1 MFFYVLGMAATMV
14 AVVFLSVL
22 QVTSKEPYTLN
33 RFFRREPNGVRLFNR
48 YSLAYFVPLLFIPFI
63 GVYAFRY
70 LFIIFILIFFLALED
85 VLYLYSLYRE
95 RNKENVLTML
105 VFNIVMGGLIFLVYR
120 SFLYG
125 IVSLPGLV

>member
-33 RFFRREPNGVRLFNR
+33 RFFRSEPNGVRLFNR

-70 LFIIFILIFFLALED
+70 LFIIFVLIFFLALED

-95 RNKENVLTML
+95 KNREHVLTML
-105 VFNIVMGGLIFLVYR
+105 VFNLVMGGLVFLVYR

-125 IVSLPGLV
+125 IVSLPALS

>member
-95 RNKENVLTML
+95 RNRENILTML

-120 SFLYG
+120 GFLYG
-125 IVSLPGLV
+125 IVSLPGLM

>member
-1 MFFYVLGMAATMV
+1 MAATMV

-48 YSLAYFVPLLFIPFI
+48 YSLAYFVPLLFVPFI

-105 VFNIVMGGLIFLVYR
+105 VFNLVMGGLIFLVYR

>member
-33 RFFRREPNGVRLFNR
+33 RFFRRERSGVRLFNR

-70 LFIIFILIFFLALED
+70 LFMIFILIFFLALED

>member
-48 YSLAYFVPLLFIPFI
+48 YSLAYFVPLLFVPFI
-63 GVYAFRY
+63 TVYAFRY
-70 LFIIFILIFFLALED
+70 LFIIFVLLFFLALED

-95 RNKENVLTML
+95 KNREHVLTML
-105 VFNIVMGGLIFLVYR
+105 VFNLVMGGLIFLVYR

-125 IVSLPGLV
+125 IVSLPPLS